1 MNVVWPQAILYEP
14 PKVLG
19 KTLRGFSAF
28 HALMLEAVQSPFLV
42 GGKTDL
48 QDLILAVHVCAHGW
62 ADRATIKDTE
72 AIKAWGEHIKSVD
85 FVDAQKQFSNYLT
98 ESFAMPEFWNNSGS
112 TLRANF
118 AFHLV
123 TFGMRILGLSEADAW
138 DTPIARMVCYRAC
151 WAESEGDTSLKS
163 DDEQAGLDLL
173 RKENGQS

>member
-28 HALMLEAVQSPFLV
+28 HALMLEAVQSPFMV
-42 GGKTDL
+42 GGKADL
-48 QDLILAVHVCAHGW
+48 QDLILAVRICAHRW
-62 ADRATIKDTE
+62 ADRAKIKDTD
-72 AIKAWGEHIKSVD
+72 AIKTWGKHIKRGD
-85 FVDAQKQFSNYLT
+85 FIGARQTFDLYLA
-98 ESFAMPEFWNNSGS
+98 ESFKMPEFWNKSGS
-112 TLRANF
+112 SLRANF

-163 DDEQAGLDLL
+163 DSEQSGIELL
-173 RKENGQS
+173 RKENGKS